1 LVDELA
7 DFLDSSVERG
17 TFRTNVSLIGELGEI
32 SARMRFHFIATLQE
46 EEWLKRK
53 NIDREYWNKISDRYE
68 NRSLTNVDFKRIA
81 GERILHKKNPVRIA
95 NIYEIVRQRFPNLV
109 FDEEDN
115 EAGFMLIYPVHPFVF
130 KGIDIMNNV
139 AGTSRQRTALG
150 YISTECKKI
159 ENQPADTFLT
169 VDSIYDYYFSD
180 IEVRNKLSDFHRV
193 HAYFEE
199 NVFDQLDK
207 EFRALAEKTLKAL
220 IVLCLGQI
228 EENRPSDIADLL
240 LSSTIEDGSLNYEI
254 YEGLLHEMRQIGSR
268 YLKVKTVDGQP
279 VYYLDLQREGPNA
292 RDEIEKLKVE
302 ISDTDTDLY
311 TGFEAAFSQRL
322 RGENLAFGQIE
333 VKWTDTNTRRQGHIS
348 FCKKLSGAEI
358 ESAFFRLPKEKGES
372 K

>member
-1 LVDELA
+1 MSKPVSVVVLVDELA

-32 SARMRFHFIATLQE
+32 SARLRFHFIATLQE

-150 YISTECKKI
+150 YISTECQKI
-159 ENQPADTFLT
+159 ENQPSDTFLT
-169 VDSIYDYYFSD
+169 VNSIYD
-180 IEVRNKLSDFHRV
+180 
-193 HAYFEE
+193 
-199 NVFDQLDK
+199 
-207 EFRALAEKTLKAL
+207 
-220 IVLCLGQI
+220 
-228 EENRPSDIADLL
+228 
-240 LSSTIEDGSLNYEI
+240 
-254 YEGLLHEMRQIGSR
+254 
-268 YLKVKTVDGQP
+268 
-279 VYYLDLQREGPNA
+279 
-292 RDEIEKLKVE
+292 
-302 ISDTDTDLY
+302 
-311 TGFEAAFSQRL
+311 
-322 RGENLAFGQIE
+322 
-333 VKWTDTNTRRQGHIS
+333 
-348 FCKKLSGAEI
+348 
-358 ESAFFRLPKEKGES
+358 
-372 K
+372 